1 MQTLKDIMTPD
12 VEAITPHATVQEAAL
27 MMKDLNVGAIPVC
40 DGDRLFGMV
49 TDRDLVIRV
58 LAEGRNP
65 KVVPV
70 SKAMSSGV
78 VYCFEDD
85 DIEKASHLMA
95 QCQIRRLP
103 ILSRANTLVGIVT
116 LGDLA
121 VHGENPQRSGNVLEQ
136 VSIPAHP
143 NRGLSER

>member
-12 VEAITPHATVQEAAL
+12 VEVITPHATVQEAAL

-40 DGDRLFGMV
+40 DGDKLFGMV

-95 QCQIRRLP
+95 QRQIRRLP
-103 ILSRANTLVGIVT
+103 ILSSANKLVGIVT

-121 VHGENPQRSGNVLEQ
+121 VHGENPQRSSNVLEQ
-136 VSIPAHP
+136 VSSPAHP